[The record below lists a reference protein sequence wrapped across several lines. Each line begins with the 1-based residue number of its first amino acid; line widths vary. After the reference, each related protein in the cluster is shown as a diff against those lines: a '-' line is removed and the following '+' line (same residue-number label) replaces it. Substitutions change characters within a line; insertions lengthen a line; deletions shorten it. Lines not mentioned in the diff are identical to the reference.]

1 MKANKRV
8 QEGDPYSGDSR
19 MSTSICWPS
28 SCLSFS
34 LASSIPD
41 AVFMATVFFY
51 NKLEFLH
58 IDLQKG
64 CSIPRIDATNNL
76 ILVNSCSILGGKK
89 KRKLVTEVSLQNE
102 TLISYTNYFFC
113 KLRTTSAKIAKEL
126 SEIEDNW
133 SWQEETYLKKW
144 SPLLPVCGL
153 WSVPSFCQALL
164 FFSFAGELNLER
176 ARASGTKTRRDTH
189 THTRTNLFGSSHK
202 PEKKEHCKI

>member
-8 QEGDPYSGDSR
+8 QEGGPYSGDSR

-34 LASSIPD
+34 LAPSIPD

-51 NKLEFLH
+51 SKLEFLH

-76 ILVNSCSILGGKK
+76 ILDNSCSTLEGKK
-89 KRKLVTEVSLQNE
+89 KRKLVTEISLQNE
-102 TLISYTNYFFC
+102 TLISYTNFFFC
-113 KLRTTSAKIAKEL
+113 KLRTTFAKIAKEL

-133 SWQEETYLKKW
+133 SGQEETYLKKW
-144 SPLLPVCGL
+144 SPLLPVDCE
-153 WSVPSFCQALL
+153 VFQAFDKPCCSFPLR
-164 FFSFAGELNLER
+164 G
-176 ARASGTKTRRDTH
+176 D
-189 THTRTNLFGSSHK
+189 
-202 PEKKEHCKI
+202 

>member
-8 QEGDPYSGDSR
+8 QEGGPYSGDSR
-19 MSTSICWPS
+19 ISTSICWPS

-34 LASSIPD
+34 LAPSIPD

-64 CSIPRIDATNNL
+64 CSIPRIDATNHL
-76 ILVNSCSILGGKK
+76 ILVNSCSTLEGKK
-89 KRKLVTEVSLQNE
+89 KRKLVTEISLQNG
-102 TLISYTNYFFC
+102 TLIFYTNFFFC

-133 SWQEETYLKKW
+133 SAQEETYLKKW

-164 FFSFAGELNLER
+164 SFSFAGVLNGKSE
-176 ARASGTKTRRDTH
+176 SFGDEDTKRHTH
-189 THTRTNLFGSSHK
+189 THKDKPFWLF
-202 PEKKEHCKI
+202 P